1 MVDELYSFL
10 SLCVIAA
17 TIQQLLKFRQ
27 LLYLICHAVRIREE
41 LEAIITSLHAQLKS
55 NLQSTRERAL
65 WAHTTMYIS
74 RHCPNV
80 YLKALPPCMSQ
91 ATASHQ
97 QHELALI

>member
-1 MVDELYSFL
+1 MDDELYSFL

-55 NLQSTRERAL
+55 NLQST
-65 WAHTTMYIS
+65 S
-74 RHCPNV
+74 NV
-80 YLKALPPCMSQ
+80 PSGLHDHISQ
-91 ATASHQ
+91 ATASHR
-97 QHELALI
+97 QHMLAFI